1 VRRKKSKEELECSD
15 ETEVLSIIN
24 FNCDEAIASEQQQ
37 QDLED
42 LYAVIGSELEHDLVA
57 DFDLSL
63 LDV

>member
-1 VRRKKSKEELECSD
+1 MKSKEEQFERLH
-15 ETEVLSIIN
+15 ETEVLPITK
-24 FNCDEAIASEQQQ
+24 FDCDQAIASEQQQ

-42 LYAVIGSELEHDLVA
+42 LDEVIASGQEQHSRLVA